1 MLRCAALA
9 VLGCLVAAC
18 SPDPNLQE
26 LVKEMRA
33 ERLQRRSAGTV
44 EDPQAL
50 ARALVEQAMAP
61 LRDVL
66 VQLDERQGELAQR
79 QAALAGELREWTRLA
94 VDATNQQQGAQAK
107 SLQLRLAELEETI
120 QAQRARQG
128 EMEAVI
134 GEALTRTATQ
144 LEQFLQRLRASGQ
157 PAPSAP
163 EAGAGKTEPPP
174 AGVGSEGPGGD
185 EEDRRQAGLWPI
197 WAVAIG
203 AIGAGTWL
211 LLPKRGAQPSVPP
224 GRWQSSGEAVDEHE
238 LDPAELQIADVA
250 EPAEEV
256 QELWDTAAMLGE
268 AVGRLREER
277 GDVVSSPASD
287 LERSAPASDA
297 PAPTPLETQ
306 PVARPAAQVEA
317 SGPAPADSTRHSTGK
332 GAAPLWPPLPA
343 EGPET
348 VRPLAPGSVVCHVPA
363 GDPASVE
370 GDLRDLLRQ
379 DRRVLATPAPEVQR
393 VGGGLQVAFATLPD
407 LQPGERAL
415 LEQRVRELGRRP
427 AGSRVGG

>member
-9 VLGCLVAAC
+9 FLGCLVAAC

-33 ERLQRRSAGTV
+33 ERLQRRSAGTD
-44 EDPQAL
+44 EDPQVL

-61 LRDVL
+61 LRDIL
-66 VQLDERQGELAQR
+66 VQLDERQGQLAQR

-157 PAPSAP
+157 PTPSAP
-163 EAGAGKTEPPP
+163 EAGAGEGELPRT
-174 AGVGSEGPGGD
+174 GVESEGPGGD
-185 EEDRRQAGLWPI
+185 EEDRRQASLWPI
-197 WAVAIG
+197 WVVAIG
-203 AIGAGTWL
+203 AIGAGIWL
-211 LLPKRGAQPSVPP
+211 LLPKRGAQPD
-224 GRWQSSGEAVDEHE
+224 RWQSSGEPADEHE
-238 LDPAELQIADVA
+238 LDPADLQIVDVA

-277 GDVVSSPASD
+277 GDVVSSPVSD
-287 LERSAPASDA
+287 LERLAPASDEA
-297 PAPTPLETQ
+297 VPAALEAQ
-306 PVARPAAQVEA
+306 PVARPAAQLRA
-317 SGPAPADSTRHSTGK
+317 SGPEAADSTPQPTGQE
-332 GAAPLWPPLPA
+332 GAPPSPRDRA
-343 EGPET
+343 DEPVT
-348 VRPLAPGSVVCHVPA
+348 ARPVAPGAVVCHVPA
-363 GDPASVE
+363 GDPAAVE

-393 VGGGLQVAFATLPD
+393 VGGGLQVAFATLPG

-415 LEQRVRELGRRP
+415 LEQRVREVGRRP
-427 AGSRVGG
+427 AGSRLGG